1 MKREEIKWP
10 RPHGIR
16 DFELVRAG
24 PDGAYW
30 HAADGMV
37 VRVAA
42 AEHRRAPAREVDVA
56 EAPIEAG
63 EIPPRRARAW

>member
-1 MKREEIKWP
+1 MKREKMKWA

-30 HAADGMV
+30 QAADGMV

-42 AEHRRAPAREVDVA
+42 AEHRWAPAREADAGDASVA
-56 EAPIEAG
+56 AG
-63 EIPPRRARAW
+63 EMPPRHAGAW